1 MYTRLYF
8 IRDAGNQGGSPGF
21 VLCQYPTV
29 FICVELRLLA
39 AATYI
44 YIYMQMLSNKL
55 RLAPCVRLRCH
66 PMTPRTSPISSRPTT
81 VTRPT
86 SSART
91 VSAFTAQLPALTGPC
106 QCRAPCP
113 TTRPRLARPRL
124 ASPSPLQ
131 YIAPATA
138 FPFACGFLCWRT
150 GRTRRSSCPIHTG
163 SRTARPS
170 RHGRRPD
177 VQQC

>member
-39 AATYI
+39 AATYIYIYIYI

-106 QCRAPCP
+106 RCRAPCP
-113 TTRPRLARPRL
+113 TTALIQSAW
-124 ASPSPLQ
+124 
-131 YIAPATA
+131 
-138 FPFACGFLCWRT
+138 LCPEVRHV
-150 GRTRRSSCPIHTG
+150 RDF
-163 SRTARPS
+163 SRTTLQQYQSHYLAGTPS
-170 RHGRRPD
+170 GITPVHDANSVSPAMR
-177 VQQC
+177 